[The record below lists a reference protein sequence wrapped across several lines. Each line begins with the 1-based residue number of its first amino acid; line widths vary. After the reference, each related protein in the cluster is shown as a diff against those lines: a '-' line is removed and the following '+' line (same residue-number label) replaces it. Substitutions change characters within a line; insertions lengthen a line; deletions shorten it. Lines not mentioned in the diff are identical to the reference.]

1 MECKLVLGDPKTGKC
16 YQREVKDDAAKA
28 FVGLKIGDKIRGEL
42 FDLTGYEFEI
52 TGGSDHCGFPMRRD
66 LDGSAR
72 KKILSVQGVGVT
84 RREKGIRYKKTI
96 AGNTIHD
103 KTAQVNLKILKH
115 GTQKLAPEK
124 EEAPAEA
131 AKEEKPAE
139 KAPEAKAEKPAEKK
153 TDAKK

>member
-115 GTQKLAPEK
+115 GPQKLAPE
-124 EEAPAEA
+124 
-131 AKEEKPAE
+131 
-139 KAPEAKAEKPAEKK
+139 
-153 TDAKK
+153 T